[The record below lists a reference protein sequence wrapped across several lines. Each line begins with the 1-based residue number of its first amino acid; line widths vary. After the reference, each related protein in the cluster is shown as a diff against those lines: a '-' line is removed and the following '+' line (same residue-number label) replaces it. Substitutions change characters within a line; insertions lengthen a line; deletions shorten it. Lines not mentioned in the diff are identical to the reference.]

1 MTEDVAGK
9 PASPQAPLGPVEA
22 VSGALKNYA
31 KFTGRARRSEYWWFF
46 LFWIIAI
53 FATSFISQNLAAIV
67 VLALI
72 LPSLGVGIRRLHDI
86 GKSGWWCL
94 ISLIPVIGA
103 LVLIY
108 WAVQPSGG
116 DNAYGP
122 APA

>member
-9 PASPQAPLGPVEA
+9 PAAPHAPLGPVEA
-22 VSGALKNYA
+22 VTAALKNYA

-94 ISLIPVIGA
+94 VSLIPLIGA